1 MNKKGFTTIELV
13 LTIVLVVIIMMT
25 ITSVTYTYRDRSN
38 YEELITEVTNYKN
51 TLTKIIYDDLL
62 DETNLV
68 TKIEEIDSNN
78 YNLISENNT
87 ILLTVLNNV
96 NEVGIN
102 YNGVK
107 YLFPNAEDGLV
118 EFKNVEFKEDTTN
131 GLYSLD
137 IIFQHK
143 AIENETRIHFAIS

>member
-68 TKIEEIDSNN
+68 TKIEEIFESNDVEKSINVDERLVVVSSTGVFDLKKGSVDYTILRVHFTFINSNN
-78 YNLISENNT
+78 VEDEVFIYFYYEK
-87 ILLTVLNNV
+87 V
-96 NEVGIN
+96 N
-102 YNGVK
+102 Y
-107 YLFPNAEDGLV
+107 DR
-118 EFKNVEFKEDTTN
+118 
-131 GLYSLD
+131 YSLID
-137 IIFQHK
+137 VSSSDYVTIK
-143 AIENETRIHFAIS
+143 